1 MAMRYWR
8 RRIRAFALT
17 WGVLQVALPFAI
29 LFADAQSAT
38 AGAGEVKIH
47 VEAADS
53 TACQPVHTDECALCR
68 FLSQNNA
75 PTPRESLPVV
85 LASAGF
91 PATDSPRACG
101 SAVIQRLPDSRAP
114 PRA

>member
-1 MAMRYWR
+1 MRFWR
-8 RRIRAFALT
+8 RRIRALALT
-17 WGVLQVALPFAI
+17 WGVLQFALPFAI
-29 LFADAQSAT
+29 LFADAESAT
-38 AGAGEVKIH
+38 ASTGQVKIH
-47 VEAADS
+47 VEATES
-53 TACQPVHTDECALCR
+53 SACQPVHTDECALCR

-91 PATDSPRACG
+91 PASDAPRVSG
-101 SAVIQRLPDSRAP
+101 SAAIQRLPDSRAP